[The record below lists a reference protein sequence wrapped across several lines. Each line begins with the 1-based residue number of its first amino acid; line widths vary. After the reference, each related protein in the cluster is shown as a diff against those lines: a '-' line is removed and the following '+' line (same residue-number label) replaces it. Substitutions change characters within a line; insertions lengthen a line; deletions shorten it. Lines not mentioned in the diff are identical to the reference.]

1 MMLSVLKNR
10 NLHGRVFVR
19 LGTIALAIVLSGA
32 FALVIACSDAEP
44 ETPTEDP
51 DSAKSSSSADL
62 ETQRPPMVTRTAT
75 FTVTS
80 TFTPS
85 PTLTP
90 VPTDTPVPTPTAT
103 YTPTPSPT
111 PVATATPVPPD
122 TPEPTPT
129 LTPTPTPAPTDTP
142 TLTVTPAPT
151 DTPTLTVT
159 PAPTD
164 TPVPTDTPTSVP
176 TEVPDPAPED
186 TTSVPEDAAPA
197 DESDGSPADG
207 GTPAPSDAANSDDP
221 VNSGDSSSPGDSDAP
236 LAATPTPTATPTPEP
251 TPTPTPFPTATPL
264 PTSTPTITPTPT
276 PEPVADLTV
285 KWVFQTESTGT
296 GPIRSIV
303 PDITVHEGIVYVGS
317 KDNKFY
323 ALFAATGEERW
334 SRNVHSDVTSGA
346 VLSDDGSIVFFG
358 TASEGIFA
366 LDTEDGSQRWNYNPD
381 GVGSFDV
388 RPTFYQ
394 DKLIAASSDRRIY
407 AFDAGPESDTEGKP
421 LWVYPK
427 PPRMELRGD
436 FNEAGIAYNDS
447 FYIGNEDGTLYGV
460 KIETGTRDGTAS
472 FAGEKLPDCR
482 SQGCE
487 NPKPIQ
493 VAVIRSGTDIYFAND
508 AGEIVQYTG
517 NRISWIY
524 KAPRPVR
531 GEIAATEDVVVAAD
545 RSGAI
550 YALNP
555 DRDRSEV
562 NPARAEID
570 LYKTPELLWRE
581 YTDKFDDIDAAVIG
595 GPVIAGAFVFVIDH
609 FGVLYMIDLERGK
622 TEYKLDLWAGDSPCR
637 LCKSGPA
644 VAGDMLFAGTQDG
657 TIVGIQLPE
666 FNE

>member
-1 MMLSVLKNR
+1 MHNSR
-10 NLHGRVFVR
+10 NLRGRIYGR
-19 LGTIALAIVLSGA
+19 LGMVVLAIVLSGA
-32 FALVIACSDAEP
+32 FALVIACSDTEP
-44 ETPTEDP
+44 GTPTEDP
-51 DSAKSSSSADL
+51 DSVKSPSPADP
-62 ETQRPPMVTRTAT
+62 ETRRPPMVTRTAT

-85 PTLTP
+85 PTHTP

-103 YTPTPSPT
+103 FTPNPSPT
-111 PVATATPVPPD
+111 PVADVRLGATPVPTN

-129 LTPTPTPAPTDTP
+129 LTPTPTPTPTDTP
-142 TLTVTPAPT
+142 TP
-151 DTPTLTVT
+151 TVT

-197 DESDGSPADG
+197 DGSDGSPADG
-207 GTPAPSDAANSDDP
+207 GTTAPSDAANSDDP
-221 VNSGDSSSPGDSDAP
+221 ADSGESSSPGDSGAP
-236 LAATPTPTATPTPEP
+236 MAATPTPIPTATPTPEP
-251 TPTPTPFPTATPL
+251 TLTPTPTPFPTVTPL

-276 PEPVADLTV
+276 PEPVAELTV

-366 LDTEDGSQRWNYNPD
+366 LDTEDGSQLWNYNVD
-381 GVGSFDV
+381 VGSFDV

-394 DKLIAASSDRRIY
+394 DKLIAASSDGRIY
-407 AFDAGPESDTEGKP
+407 AFDAGPDSEGKR

-427 PPRMELRGD
+427 PPRRELQGQ

-460 KIETGTRDGTAS
+460 KIETGTRDRTAS
-472 FAGEKLPDCR
+472 FDGKKLQDCR
-482 SQGCE
+482 LRDCE

-493 VAVIRSGTDIYFAND
+493 AAVIRSGTDIYFAND
-508 AGEIVQYTG
+508 AAEIVQYTG

-524 KAPRPVR
+524 NAQRPVR

-562 NPARAEID
+562 KREGID
-570 LYKTPELLWRE
+570 YYKTPQLLWRE
-581 YTDKFDDIDAAVIG
+581 YTDKFDDIDATVIG

-657 TIVGIQLPE
+657 TIVGVQLPE
-666 FNE
+666 FTE

>member
-1 MMLSVLKNR
+1 MHNSR
-10 NLHGRVFVR
+10 NLRGRIYGR
-19 LGTIALAIVLSGA
+19 LGMVALAIVLSGA
-32 FALVIACSDAEP
+32 FALVIACSDTEP
-44 ETPTEDP
+44 GTPTEDP
-51 DSAKSSSSADL
+51 DAVKSPSPTDP
-62 ETQRPPMVTRTAT
+62 ETRRPPMVTHTAT

-85 PTLTP
+85 PTHTP
-90 VPTDTPVPTPTAT
+90 IPTDTPVPPPTAT
-103 YTPTPSPT
+103 FTPNPSPT
-111 PVATATPVPPD
+111 PVPTATPVPTN

-142 TLTVTPAPT
+142 TP
-151 DTPTLTVT
+151 TVT

-221 VNSGDSSSPGDSDAP
+221 ADSGDSSSPGDSGAP
-236 LAATPTPTATPTPEP
+236 MAATPTPIPTATPTPEP
-251 TPTPTPFPTATPL
+251 TFTPTPTPFPTATPL

-276 PEPVADLTV
+276 PEPVSELTV

-334 SRNVHSDVTSGA
+334 SRNVHSDVTTGA
-346 VLSDDGSIVFFG
+346 TLSDDGSIVFFG
-358 TASEGIFA
+358 TASEGVLA
-366 LDTEDGSQRWNYNPD
+366 LDTEDGSKRWDYNPD

-394 DKLIAASSDRRIY
+394 DKLIAASSDGRIY
-407 AFDAGPESDTEGKP
+407 AFDAGPDSDTEGEI

-427 PPRMELRGD
+427 PPARALKGQ
-436 FNEAGIAYNDS
+436 FKEAGIAYNDS
-447 FYIGNEDGTLYGV
+447 FYIGNNDGTLHGV
-460 KIETGTRDGTAS
+460 KIGTGIRDGS
-472 FAGEKLPDCR
+472 AGFRGDKLPHFD
-482 SQGCE
+482 SGGDE
-487 NPKPIQ
+487 DPKPIQ
-493 VAVIRSGTDIYFAND
+493 AAVVRSGTDIYFAND
-508 AGEIVQYTG
+508 AAEIIQYTG
-517 NRISWIY
+517 NRIRWIY
-524 KAPRPVR
+524 NAQRPVR
-531 GEIAATEDVVVAAD
+531 GEIAATEDVVIATD

-555 DRDRSEV
+555 DRDE
-562 NPARAEID
+562 AERKRDND
-570 LYKTPELLWRE
+570 LYETPELLWRE
-581 YTDKFDDIDAAVIG
+581 YTDRLENIDAAVIG
-595 GPVIAGAFVFVIDH
+595 GPVIAGSFVFVIDH
-609 FGVLYMIDLERGK
+609 FGILYMIDLERGK
-622 TEYKLDLWAGDSPCR
+622 AAYKLDLWGGDTPCR
-637 LCKSGPA
+637 LCKSSPA

-666 FNE
+666 FAE